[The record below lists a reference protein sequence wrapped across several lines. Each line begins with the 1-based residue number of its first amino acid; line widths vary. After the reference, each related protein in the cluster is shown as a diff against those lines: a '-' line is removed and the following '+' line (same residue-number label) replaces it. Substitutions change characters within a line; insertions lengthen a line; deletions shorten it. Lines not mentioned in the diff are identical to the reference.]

1 MKACHM
7 HVDSTDVVHGVVVV
21 KDVIILGLK

>member
-1 MKACHM
+1 MKASHM
-7 HVDSTDVVHGVVVV
+7 HVGSTGVVHGVVVV